1 MDMLFPQNQSETAS
15 RSSHTQTHPA
25 TWASRVFDSAGSRA
39 TNETVL
45 KHLHN
50 QPNPAV
56 MGKGGMHAFTSDGV
70 GAHQLQNTSLSE
82 SGAQTS
88 TPADRFLAKDAGR
101 NSNSGALNFEL
112 QRASGHYS
120 RPIHNEQ
127 LISSQAFGYQNPS
140 MHNSRDFPFPQP
152 VDPSQAQAG
161 HYSGTQSRSLE
172 HVVMKDGEHSLAPR
186 AILEPHQPLMSKPSA
201 ATAPSKK
208 RKSSVALLLPWH
220 VGATQPRGQL
230 ISIR

>member
-1 MDMLFPQNQSETAS
+1 
-15 RSSHTQTHPA
+15 
-25 TWASRVFDSAGSRA
+25 VFDSALSAGSRA

-45 KHLHN
+45 KHLHS

-56 MGKGGMHAFTSDGV
+56 MGKGGMHAFASDGV

-88 TPADRFLAKDAGR
+88 TPADRFLTKDAGR
-101 NSNSGALNFEL
+101 NPNSGPLNFEL
-112 QRASGHYS
+112 QRASGHYP

-140 MHNSRDFPFPQP
+140 MHNTRDFPFPQP
-152 VDPSQAQAG
+152 MDPSAQAG
-161 HYSGTQSRSLE
+161 HYSGTQTRSLE
-172 HVVMKDGEHSLAPR
+172 PVVMKDGELSLAPR
-186 AILEPHQPLMSKPSA
+186 AILEPHQPSMSKPSPV
-201 ATAPSKK
+201 TVPSKK